1 MERVYKTMRNAG
13 ALNIVIGIII
23 TVAGLSVGIMSIIN
37 GAVLLKRKS
46 EITEEFIGIV
56 AQSLDFV
63 ENDGELEERYAA
75 VMQYLRTVM
84 RYESGR
90 LR

>member
-13 ALNIVIGIII
+13 ALNIVIGII

-46 EITEEFIGIV
+46 EITF
-56 AQSLDFV
+56 
-63 ENDGELEERYAA
+63 
-75 VMQYLRTVM
+75 
-84 RYESGR
+84 
-90 LR
+90 

>member
-56 AQSLDFV
+56 AQSLI
-63 ENDGELEERYAA
+63 L
-75 VMQYLRTVM
+75 
-84 RYESGR
+84 
-90 LR
+90 